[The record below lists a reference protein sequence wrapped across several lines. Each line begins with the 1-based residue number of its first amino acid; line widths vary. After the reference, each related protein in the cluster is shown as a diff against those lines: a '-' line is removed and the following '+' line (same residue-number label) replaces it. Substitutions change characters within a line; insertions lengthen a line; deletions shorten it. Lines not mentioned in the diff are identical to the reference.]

1 MKLLNLG
8 GGGGGVGG
16 FFGGSDENLQVMQA
30 MARILEVWCLIV
42 KHLAP

>member
-8 GGGGGVGG
+8 KGGEGC
-16 FFGGSDENLQVMQA
+16 FGGSDENLQMMQG